1 MFKSNFV
8 AAMRCFFRDKWY
20 SLLGVLGLSVGIASC
35 LLAWMHI
42 TYEWSYDQHLPG
54 KDRLVRMV
62 LDNPQEGEYFA
73 GMSAPVPVLMKEQFP
88 EIQAYARL
96 GRYSWDEKNL
106 VQYQHNTFYEDYV
119 LLADPAI
126 FQLLGC
132 RFLRGDAS
140 TALASDDEMVITER
154 VATKYFGKEDPI
166 GRMLTVDGK
175 HAYRV
180 TGVVENP
187 SVTSHLQYDFLVSF
201 NNLDALYHQGASRNW
216 GAFNYQVYAKLAPN
230 TSRSVLEQKIQTYK
244 HVLNKE
250 KEITFEEVF
259 LQPVTDI
266 HFQPG
271 RGNQQDGYDRS
282 FLWVFFAA
290 AATVLIIALINYINL
305 ATARAQRRLKETGVR
320 KALGASRKHLFIQ
333 HFTESLV
340 FTLLA
345 VVVAILLVELAL
357 PFFRNLLDNPLRMPY
372 GNYYMYLLLVVLV
385 LGVSFLSGGYLV
397 FYVVSLPTLT
407 ALKSKA
413 MVRKMPLQKL
423 LVASQFAMSALLIIC
438 AWVMIGQLRMM
449 SNKPLGIEKDQ
460 ALMLSLYGNEAQKAI
475 PRLKQELLKVPGV
488 THTGATSFVPGDPNY
503 NQTVWWEGQ
512 EESTSFYLI
521 PCDKDFIEASGL
533 KLVEGSMSTVHEP
546 KERVTYILNEQARKY
561 MGWTQALGK
570 QFSAYGS
577 ENASQ
582 VTAVVA
588 DFHYQ
593 TLHHGIKPMAFVIR
607 PSVSQDKVL
616 LRTSHSNMEHLL
628 PEIKEAF
635 VSVLPDTPFEYVFME
650 DDFAALYTAEKR
662 AEKMVTFLGAL
673 SIAIALLGIL
683 ALTTFALRQ
692 RTKEIAIRK
701 VLGSNRKQLVRLFS
715 REFLWLVVPGILIAW
730 PLAWYFMRDWLNHF
744 SYRINLGVTAFAFT
758 TLLLGALV
766 FLLVA
771 VKVILAARANPVDA
785 LRYE

>member
-8 AAMRCFFRDKWY
+8 AAIRCFFRDKWY
-20 SLLGVLGLSVGIASC
+20 SLVGVLGLSVGIASC
-35 LLAWMHI
+35 LIAWMHI
-42 TYEWSYDQHLPG
+42 NYEMSYDQHLPDR
-54 KDRLVRMV
+54 DRLVRMV
-62 LDNPQEGEYFA
+62 LDNPHEGEYFA

-88 EIQAYARL
+88 EFQEFARL

-106 VQYQHNTFYEDYV
+106 VQFQRNTFYEDYV
-119 LLADPAI
+119 LLADPAF
-126 FQLLGC
+126 FQLFGC
-132 RFLRGDAS
+132 RFLRGDAAS
-140 TALASDDEMVITER
+140 ALTADDEMVITER
-154 VATKYFGKEDPI
+154 VATKYFGNEDPL
-166 GRMLTVDGK
+166 GRMLTVNGNRS
-175 HAYRV
+175 YRV
-180 TGVVENP
+180 TGVINNP
-187 SVTSHLQYDFLVSF
+187 AVTSHLQYDFLVSF
-201 NNLDALYHQGASRNW
+201 NNLDALYHMGASQNW
-216 GAFNYQVYAKLAPN
+216 GAFNYKVYAKLAPHAQ
-230 TSRSVLEQKIQTYK
+230 RAVLEKKIQAYK
-244 HVLNKE
+244 HALNKE
-250 KEITFEEVF
+250 QEVTFEEVY
-259 LQPVTDI
+259 LQPVSNI

-271 RGNQQDGYDRS
+271 RGNQQAGYDKS
-282 FLWVFFAA
+282 FIWVFLAA
-290 AATVLIIALINYINL
+290 ASTVFIIALINYINL

-345 VVVAILLVELAL
+345 VVVAVLLLELAL
-357 PFFRNLLDNPLRMPY
+357 PFFSNLLGNPLRMPY
-372 GNYYMYLLLVVLV
+372 GNYHLYLLLIGLVLV
-385 LGVSFLSGGYLV
+385 VSFLSSGYLV

-407 ALKSKA
+407 ALKSKS
-413 MVRKMPLQKL
+413 MIRKMPLQKL

-438 AWVMIGQLRMM
+438 AWVMISQLRMM
-449 SNKPLGIEKDQ
+449 SNKPLGIEKEQ
-460 ALMLSLYGNEAQKAI
+460 ALMLSLYGDEAQKAI

-488 THTGATSFVPGDPNY
+488 THAGATSFVPGDPNY

-521 PCDKDFIEASGL
+521 PCDKDFIEAAGL
-533 KLVEGSMSTVHEP
+533 KLVEGSKSTVLEP
-546 KERVTYILNEQARKY
+546 KERVTYVLNQQARKHI
-561 MGWTQALGK
+561 GWTQALGK

-577 ENASQ
+577 GNASQ

-593 TLHHGIKPMAFVIR
+593 TLHHGIKPMAFVVR
-607 PSVSQDKVL
+607 PSENQDKVL
-616 LRTSHSNMEHLL
+616 LRTSHPNMEQLL
-628 PEIKEAF
+628 PQINEAF
-635 VSVLPDTPFEYVFME
+635 ASVLPDTPFEYIFME

-701 VLGSNRKQLVRLFS
+701 VLGSNREQMIRLFS
-715 REFLWLVVPGILIAW
+715 KEFLWLVVPGMLIAW

-771 VKVILAARANPVDA
+771 VKVTLAARANPVDA